1 MDRRPKILVLGS
13 FVMDQ
18 IATTEIVPREGQTV
32 LGKAFHK
39 APGGKGANQAVQAA
53 RLGAKVTMVGKLG
66 RDANGEEML
75 RVCKTAGIDVS
86 RVLYDEGTASGCA
99 VIILQEKPGEA
110 TQNRILVIPG
120 TNMNIKPEEIEFLK
134 EEIGGYDMLVLQN
147 EIPMEINLQAAKYA
161 YEAGVPVMLN
171 PAPSA
176 SIPEELYGYL
186 TYISPNESELEDMT
200 GVTIAHVGNT
210 VDLETVRHAAEI
222 VRDRGAKNVLVTLG
236 SAGALL
242 LNDTGEYYSPCAEN
256 VNVVDP
262 TAAGDSF
269 IGAFCVG
276 LCRGWDWEKIL
287 SFANCTAAVTVSK
300 MGAMPSLPTLE
311 QVMEIQRLY

>member
-1 MDRRPKILVLGS
+1 
-13 FVMDQ
+13 
-18 IATTEIVPREGQTV
+18 
-32 LGKAFHK
+32 
-39 APGGKGANQAVQAA
+39 
-53 RLGAKVTMVGKLG
+53 MVGKLG
-66 RDANGEEML
+66 RDTNGEEML
-75 RVCKTAGIDVS
+75 RVCKAAGIDIS
-86 RVLYDEGTASGCA
+86 HVLYDEETASGCA
-99 VIILQEKPGEA
+99 VIILQEKLGEA
-110 TQNRILVIPG
+110 PQNRILVIPG

-147 EIPMEINLQAAKYA
+147 EIPMEINLQNKHA

-171 PAPSA
+171 PAPSV
-176 SIPEELYGYL
+176 SIPKELYGYL
-186 TYISPNESELEDMT
+186 TYISPNESELEGMT

-210 VDLETVRHAAEI
+210 VDLEAVRRAAKI
-222 VRDRGAKNVLVTLG
+222 VCDRGAKNVLVTLG
-236 SAGALL
+236 SAGVLL
-242 LNDTGEYYSPCAEN
+242 LSDTGEYYSPCAEN

-300 MGAMPSLPTLE
+300 MGSMPSLPTLE